1 MGTVK
6 DIKFFVAKNFLIS
19 LGYWACK
26 LHAGTIHV
34 IPDGVDR
41 VKDHIARGGAV
52 IFACWHQRFFSGFW
66 VPRIFGMHPCIMIS
80 QSRDGDVVSDVVARI
95 GWVPVR
101 GSSSRGGKKALQE
114 MIAGVEKYR
123 MGAHI
128 VDGPQGPPHIV
139 KPGLVALASQTGAAV
154 CPGYIS
160 YENPRVFNSW
170 DRFMVPKPF
179 SRVLLRAGDFIHVPK
194 NLDEKS
200 FEEMRLAIER
210 TMIEGYAEADA
221 SWKRGRQA
229 AVSGGKVAR

>member
-1 MGTVK
+1 MSTIK
-6 DIKFFVAKNFLIS
+6 DIKFFVAKNFLITF
-19 LGYWACK
+19 GYWACR

-34 IPDGVDR
+34 IPDGVER
-41 VKDHIARGGAV
+41 VRDHIARGGTL

-66 VPRIFGMHPCIMIS
+66 VPRIFGMNPCIMIS

-114 MIAGVEKYR
+114 MIAGVEKHR
-123 MGAHI
+123 MGAHV
-128 VDGPQGPPHIV
+128 VDGPQGPPHII
-139 KPGLVALASQTGAAV
+139 KPGLVALASQTGAAI

-160 YENPRVFNSW
+160 YENPWAFNSW

-179 SRVLLRAGDFIHVPK
+179 SRVLLKAGDFIFVPK
-194 NLDEKS
+194 DLDEKS
-200 FEEMRLAIER
+200 FEETRLAIER

-221 SWKRGRQA
+221 SWKRGR
-229 AVSGGKVAR
+229 